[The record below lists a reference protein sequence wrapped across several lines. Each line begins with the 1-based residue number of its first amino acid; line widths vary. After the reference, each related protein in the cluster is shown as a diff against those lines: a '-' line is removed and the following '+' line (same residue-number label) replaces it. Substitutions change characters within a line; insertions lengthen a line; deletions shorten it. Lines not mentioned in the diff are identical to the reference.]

1 MISAEPRDIS
11 VIQHTNLS
19 RKDQQIKDRLFNRQP
34 KPPVKPV
41 QLPPENPSE
50 KAFKSLY
57 QAPSN
62 TQIDDFLKNMEG
74 EFKKTNESSFFIVF
88 FKYFMNIYLKRTD
101 FHWDFKPTDQF
112 IKATEWNYQ

>member
-19 RKDQQIKDRLFNRQP
+19 RKDQQIKDRLFNGQP

-41 QLPPENPSE
+41 QVQPPPENSSE
-50 KAFKSLY
+50 KGFKSLY

-74 EFKKTNESSFFIVF
+74 EFKKTNESSFFYSF
-88 FKYFMNIYLKRTD
+88 FKYLMN
-101 FHWDFKPTDQF
+101 FP
-112 IKATEWNYQ
+112 